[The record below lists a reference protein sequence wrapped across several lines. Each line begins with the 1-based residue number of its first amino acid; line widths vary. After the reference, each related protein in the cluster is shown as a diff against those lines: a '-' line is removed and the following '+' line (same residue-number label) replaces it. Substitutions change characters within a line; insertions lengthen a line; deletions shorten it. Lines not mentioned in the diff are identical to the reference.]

1 MNPLRMLA
9 SAAIAT
15 VIVLALMV
23 SVLWA
28 FGLFKPEAEE
38 VFYAHPVDVLSQT
51 DRIDVAELVGG
62 RERQLP
68 RRPPE
73 REIEPME
80 VPPRE
85 VAGFVQ
91 LEVEVDADGRV
102 QRADV
107 VNALP
112 AGVFEQQAVRQVRQ
126 RRYPPREGG
135 ATYVEV
141 VPFRVAAEDVPPQDD

>member
-1 MNPLRMLA
+1 MNPLRLLA

-28 FGLFKPEAEE
+28 FGLFEREAEE
-38 VFYAHPVDVLSQT
+38 VVYVHPVDMLSQS
-51 DRIDVAELVGG
+51 DRVDVAELVGG

-68 RRPPE
+68 RRPPP
-73 REIEPME
+73 RAIEPME

-91 LEVEVDADGRV
+91 LEVEVDAHGRV

-112 AGVFEQQAVRQVRQ
+112 AGVYEQQAVRQVRQ
-126 RRYPPREGG
+126 RRYPPSEGG

-141 VPFRVAAEDVPPQDD
+141 VPFRVAVDEVPLQDD